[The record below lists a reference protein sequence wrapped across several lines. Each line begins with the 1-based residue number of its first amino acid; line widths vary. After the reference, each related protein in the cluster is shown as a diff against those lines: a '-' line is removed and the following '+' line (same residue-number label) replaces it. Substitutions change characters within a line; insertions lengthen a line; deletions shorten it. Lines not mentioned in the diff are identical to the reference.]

1 MGTANKVLGLAL
13 ITTLAGA
20 SALAACGGSSSS
32 GASTTSY
39 SGEESSGGG
48 GGGGAVTSE
57 VHKRGSKKLIAEIG
71 PPGGTLELDN
81 GARLTIPSGALSETV
96 EFTFSEGARTTA
108 FANHEYERAIGPTL
122 EIAPGAALSSP
133 VQVSVPLSTLPEGF
147 REEHLT
153 LGLEV
158 PSQAQRLESQNVQT
172 RWDYLPAASQ
182 SGRAVAS
189 LSEVPGFR
197 VQFLVSKND

>member
-1 MGTANKVLGLAL
+1 MGPLKRHFGLAL
-13 ITTLAGA
+13 ITTFAGA
-20 SALAACGGSSSS
+20 VAACGGSSAS
-32 GASTTSY
+32 GTTTSSY

-48 GGGGAVTSE
+48 GSGDVTSE
-57 VHKRGSKKLIAEIG
+57 VHKRGSKKLIAEVG

-81 GARLTIPSGALSETV
+81 GARLTIPSGALTETV

-133 VQVSVPLSTLPEGF
+133 VQVSVPLSSLPEGF

-158 PSQAQRLESQNVQT
+158 PSSSQRLESQNVQT
-172 RWDYLPAASQ
+172 RWDYLPAESK
-182 SGRAVAS
+182 SGRAIAS
-189 LSEVPGFR
+189 ISEVPGFR

>member
-1 MGTANKVLGLAL
+1 MGTSMKVLGLAR
-13 ITTLAGA
+13 ITILAA
-20 SALAACGGSSSS
+20 PLVCLACGGSSTPPPET
-32 GASTTSY
+32 AATQDA
-39 SGEESSGGG
+39 ESSGGVTG
-48 GGGGAVTSE
+48 EVTSE

-81 GARLTIPSGALSETV
+81 GARLTIPQGALSETV
-96 EFTFSEGARTTA
+96 EFTFSEGSRTTA

-133 VQVSVPLSTLPEGF
+133 VQVSVPIAALPEGF

-158 PSQAQRLESQNVQT
+158 PSSAQRLESQNVQT
-172 RWDYLPAASQ
+172 RWDYLPAESK

>member
-1 MGTANKVLGLAL
+1 MGTSKQVLGLA
-13 ITTLAGA
+13 IVT
-20 SALAACGGSSSS
+20 ALVAPFAACGGSSTP
-32 GASTTSY
+32 APQTAF
-39 SGEESSGGG
+39 SGEETSGGSG
-48 GGGGAVTSE
+48 EVRSE

-96 EFTFSEGARTTA
+96 EFTFSEGSHTTA
-108 FANHEYERAIGPTL
+108 FSNHEYERAIGPTL
-122 EIAPGAALSSP
+122 EIAPGAALGAP
-133 VQVSVPLSTLPEGF
+133 VQVSVPLTALPEGF

-158 PSQAQRLESQNVQT
+158 PSQTQRLESQNVQT
-172 RWDYLPAASQ
+172 RWDYLPAESK

-189 LSEVPGFR
+189 LTEVPGFR
-197 VQFLVSKND
+197 VQFLVSKNN

>member
-1 MGTANKVLGLAL
+1 MGTTKNVLGLAL
-13 ITTLAGA
+13 ITALAGA
-20 SALAACGGSSSS
+20 SALVACGGSSSS

-39 SGEESSGGG
+39 AAEESSGGG
-48 GGGGAVTSE
+48 GGEVTSE
-57 VHKRGSKKLIAEIG
+57 VHKRGSKKLIAEVG

-81 GARLTIPSGALSETV
+81 GARLTIPSGALTETV

-108 FANHEYERAIGPTL
+108 FSNHEYERAIGPTL

-133 VQVSVPLSTLPEGF
+133 VQVSVPLAALPEGF

-158 PSQAQRLESQNVQT
+158 PAQAQRLESQNVQT
-172 RWDYLPAASQ
+172 RWDYLPAQSQ

>member
-1 MGTANKVLGLAL
+1 MGTSMKVLGLAR
-13 ITTLAGA
+13 IAALAA
-20 SALAACGGSSSS
+20 PLVCAACGGSSTPAPQS
-32 GASTTSY
+32 AVQDA
-39 SGEESSGGG
+39 ESSGGVSG
-48 GGGGAVTSE
+48 EVTSE

-96 EFTFSEGARTTA
+96 EFTFSEGSRTTA
-108 FANHEYERAIGPTL
+108 FSNHEYERAIGPTL

-133 VQVSVPLSTLPEGF
+133 VQVSVPITTLPEGF

-158 PSQAQRLESQNVQT
+158 PSSAQRLESQNVQT
-172 RWDYLPAASQ
+172 RWDYLPAESK

>member
-1 MGTANKVLGLAL
+1 MGIRNRDSRVAL
-13 ITTLAGA
+13 ITTFAGA
-20 SALAACGGSSSS
+20 VAIAACGGSSSS
-32 GASTTSY
+32 GASTTSTAA
-39 SGEESSGGG
+39 EESSGGG
-48 GGGGAVTSE
+48 GSGDVTSE
-57 VHKRGSKKLIAEIG
+57 VHKRGNKKLIAEVG

-81 GARLTIPSGALSETV
+81 GARLTIPSGALTETV

-122 EIAPGAALSSP
+122 EIAPGAALASP

-158 PSQAQRLESQNVQT
+158 PASAQRLESQNVQT
-172 RWDYLPAASQ
+172 RWDYLPAESK
-182 SGRAVAS
+182 SGRAIAS
-189 LSEVPGFR
+189 ISEVPGFR
-197 VQFLVSKND
+197 VQFLVSRND

>member
-1 MGTANKVLGLAL
+1 MGTLKRHFGLAL
-13 ITTLAGA
+13 MTTFAA
-20 SALAACGGSSSS
+20 ALSVAACGGSSSS

-39 SGEESSGGG
+39 GGEESSGGG
-48 GGGGAVTSE
+48 SGEVTSE
-57 VHKRGSKKLIAEIG
+57 VHKRGSKKLIAEVG

-133 VQVSVPLSTLPEGF
+133 VQVSVPLATLPEGF

-158 PSQAQRLESQNVQT
+158 PANAQRLESQNVQT
-172 RWDYLPAASQ
+172 RWDYLPAESK
-182 SGRAVAS
+182 SGRAIAS
-189 LSEVPGFR
+189 ISEVPGFR

>member
-1 MGTANKVLGLAL
+1 MGTANKVLGHAL
-13 ITTLAGA
+13 IT
-20 SALAACGGSSSS
+20 ALTVPLVFAACGGSSSPAPQNA
-32 GASTTSY
+32 GSY
-39 SGEESSGGG
+39 GSEESSGGG
-48 GGGGAVTSE
+48 GEVTSE

-81 GARLTIPSGALSETV
+81 GARLTIPQGALSETV
-96 EFTFSEGARTTA
+96 EFTFSEGSRTTA
-108 FANHEYERAIGPTL
+108 FSNHEYEHAIGPTL

-133 VQVSVPLSTLPEGF
+133 VQVSVPISTLPEGF

-158 PSQAQRLESQNVQT
+158 PSQTQRLESQNVQT
-172 RWDYLPAASQ
+172 RWDYLPAESK

-189 LSEVPGFR
+189 LTEVPGFR
-197 VQFLVSKND
+197 VQFLVSKNN

>member
-1 MGTANKVLGLAL
+1 MGTSQKVLGLARV
-13 ITTLAGA
+13 TALAVP
-20 SALAACGGSSSS
+20 LTFAACGG
-32 GASTTSY
+32 ASTPAPESAVQDA
-39 SGEESSGGG
+39 ESSGGVTG
-48 GGGGAVTSE
+48 EVTSE

-96 EFTFSEGARTTA
+96 EFTFSEGSRTTA
-108 FANHEYERAIGPTL
+108 FSNHEYERAIGPTL

-133 VQVSVPLSTLPEGF
+133 VQVSVPIAALPEGF

-158 PSQAQRLESQNVQT
+158 PSQSQRLESQNVQT
-172 RWDYLPAASQ
+172 RWDYLPAESK
-182 SGRAVAS
+182 SGRAVAT
-189 LSEVPGFR
+189 LTEVPGFR

>member
-1 MGTANKVLGLAL
+1 MGTANKVWSLAL
-13 ITTLAGA
+13 ITAIVGA

-32 GASTTSY
+32 GARTTSY

-48 GGGGAVTSE
+48 GGEVTSE
-57 VHKRGSKKLIAEIG
+57 VHKRGSKKLIAEVG

-133 VQVSVPLSTLPEGF
+133 VQVSVPISTLPEGF

-172 RWDYLPAASQ
+172 RWDYLPASSQ

-189 LSEVPGFR
+189 LTEVPGFR

>member
-1 MGTANKVLGLAL
+1 MVLGRAL
-13 ITTLAGA
+13 ITALAA
-20 SALAACGGSSSS
+20 PLAFAACGGTSSPAPQS
-32 GASTTSY
+32 AANLTS
-39 SGEESSGGG
+39 EESPGVTGE
-48 GGGGAVTSE
+48 VTSE

-96 EFTFSEGARTTA
+96 EFTFSEGSRTTA
-108 FANHEYERAIGPTL
+108 FSNHEYERAIGPTL
-122 EIAPGAALSSP
+122 EIATGAALSSP
-133 VQVSVPLSTLPEGF
+133 VQVSVPISALPEGF

-158 PSQAQRLESQNVQT
+158 PSQSQRLESQNVQT
-172 RWDYLPAASQ
+172 RWDYLPAESK

-189 LSEVPGFR
+189 LSELPGFR

>member
-1 MGTANKVLGLAL
+1 MGTLKRHFGLAL
-13 ITTLAGA
+13 MTTFAAALAGP
-20 SALAACGGSSSS
+20 ACGGSGSS

-39 SGEESSGGG
+39 GGEESSGGG
-48 GGGGAVTSE
+48 SGEVTSE
-57 VHKRGSKKLIAEIG
+57 VHKRGSKKLIAEVG

-133 VQVSVPLSTLPEGF
+133 VQVSVPLATLPEGF

-158 PSQAQRLESQNVQT
+158 PANAQRLESQNVQT
-172 RWDYLPAASQ
+172 RWDYLPAESK
-182 SGRAVAS
+182 SGRAIAS
-189 LSEVPGFR
+189 ISEVPGFR